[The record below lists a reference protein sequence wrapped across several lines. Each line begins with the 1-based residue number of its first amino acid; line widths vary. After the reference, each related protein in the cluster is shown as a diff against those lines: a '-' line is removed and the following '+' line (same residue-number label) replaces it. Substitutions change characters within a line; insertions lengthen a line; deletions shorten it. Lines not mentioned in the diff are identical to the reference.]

1 MTKTRRLKQRQSQ
14 RQRQL
19 KQRHR
24 HTKKGVKG
32 PIRKTCAK
40 RPTKSRRRFYK
51 RSKRS
56 MKGG

>member
-14 RQRQL
+14 RQR
-19 KQRHR
+19 QRHR